1 MQEHNLK
8 KGNLIGYHELIEDMG
23 VDEHYIFHIVD
34 FINDNGKEIAIIKK
48 TLSYS
53 DNDYKAIPVE
63 ELLNSDYFSVLEL
76 EPKPFVK
83 KYHNKGYSIVKIC
96 VIKNQYEVTLSEK
109 SSDQVFEDIKERIDC
124 MFNEIN
130 IVTRVIDKTFIYKVK
145 WNGNKYSFNPI
156 NIID

>member
-34 FINDNGKEIAIIKK
+34 FINDNDKEIAIIKK

-53 DNDYKAIPVE
+53 DNDYKAIPIE
-63 ELLNSDYFSVLEL
+63 ELLASDYFSVLEL

-83 KYHNKGYSIVKIC
+83 KYHNKSYSLVKIC
-96 VIKNQYEVTLSEK
+96 VMKNQYEVTLSEK

-145 WNGNKYSFNPI
+145 WNGNKYSFKPI
-156 NIID
+156 DIID